1 MEIFLKITAAIL
13 IAALGTLVLG
23 KHASDFSLML
33 TLAVCCM
40 SLITAV
46 SFLKPVVSFMERL
59 VGVGQIAD
67 ETFTI
72 LLKVAGIGFLSQ
84 IACMVCSDAGNQ
96 SLGKTLQFVTTVVI
110 LSLCIPLLEEIL
122 NILEA
127 VLKGV

>member
-1 MEIFLKITAAIL
+1 MEVYLKISAAIL
-13 IAALGTLVLG
+13 ITAVATLVLG
-23 KHASDFSLML
+23 KHASDFSLVL

-40 SLITAV
+40 ALIPAA
-46 SFLKPVVSFMERL
+46 SFLKPVIAFMERL
-59 VGVGQIAD
+59 VNVGKIAD

-84 IACMVCSDAGNQ
+84 IACMVCSDSGNQ
-96 SLGKTLQFVTTVVI
+96 SLTKTLEFVTTVVI
-110 LSLCIPLLEEIL
+110 LSLCIPLFEEIL